1 MVEKWFM
8 VYKKV
13 SYMKLKNSLISC
25 AYIETILRLL
35 IHSNSTPFGVGGAV
49 NSFSFFLR
57 IASGANNLKVFNPFG
72 INKINYRNNP
82 K

>member
-1 MVEKWFM
+1 VNESKKWLLPCGKPECIGWLLFP
-8 VYKKV
+8 KR
-13 SYMKLKNSLISC
+13 
-25 AYIETILRLL
+25 TILRDLD
-35 IHSNSTPFGVGGAV
+35 SNLFGVGSAV